1 MSSLSPDLIASN
13 LPSSEPLGVRAGYR
27 FITNIA
33 AADVDRALRAA
44 RIAAPAGEIHLVL
57 IAGPDLGLPLK
68 GAALYVRNQ
77 MSRLDFFWHL
87 FRNLSPASPP
97 RQVKASSQYDPANP
111 WR

>member
-1 MSSLSPDLIASN
+1 MNSLSPDLIAKN
-13 LPSSEPLGVRAGYR
+13 LPPSGPPGVRAGYR
-27 FITNIA
+27 FVTNIA

-68 GAALYVRNQ
+68 GAALYVRNE

-87 FRNLSPASPP
+87 FRNLAPAP
-97 RQVKASSQYDPANP
+97 SSRPMKVPSKHDSTNP